1 MGNKGAKLKTK
12 ELKSLVEKTKCAYML
27 CRTACWCLA
36 CWRVQQL
43 GDPCALYRAHTHT
56 LVLDNPM
63 LTFHVLRLAY
73 SLCR

>member
-1 MGNKGAKLKTK
+1 MGNKGAKLKKK

-43 GDPCALYRAHTHT
+43 AIHAPFTERTRTRWCWTI
-56 LVLDNPM
+56 
-63 LTFHVLRLAY
+63 
-73 SLCR
+73 LC